1 MLFLCAFF
9 LRALF
14 LPLFADVYFDS
25 GRMMSQYELA
35 SNIADGK
42 GFVHNPSF
50 MLNAPHYNATNK
62 RNTDFKLLQQS
73 LSWDRDAATV
83 SPEIDDVWG
92 YAFLL
97 GHIWKVT
104 HDKSYLYIQ
113 VFQIVIDSI
122 ACVMIF
128 ASVVMLFHSR
138 RYAYAASIA
147 YMCFVPFIF
156 MSDIANRDYF
166 AAWGLIYS
174 LFLFMCALA
183 RDNSVR
189 YFLCSGLAIALF
201 SWFRPTIL
209 LVTLIYAFYFW
220 LKAGPTLK
228 GVLASARVGAL
239 MMCLPLLLFVLPFAL
254 LFHQKYGTYDF
265 AAISGV
271 GLWEGMGEAKNSY
284 GFQCSDSAARE
295 RAWQLGYPRNDRGL
309 KPQLGRLLREDALR
323 VIHSDPMF
331 YLRACGRRYIESVFL
346 NVPFGISEKFQIS
359 YWAANMSPR
368 EFVTRHP
375 FIAIEKALK
384 LILRAAL
391 PLLAVLALL
400 VLRGYLR
407 EVLLL
412 LSIWQYKIFAHVG
425 THFEVRFVMEG
436 YFPVVVLSAVVVV
449 ILWEEWRKRVG
460 AHGRACNARL
470 GPRAL

>member
-138 RYAYAASIA
+138 RYAMRQVSPI
-147 YMCFVPFIF
+147 
-156 MSDIANRDYF
+156 
-166 AAWGLIYS
+166 
-174 LFLFMCALA
+174 CALCHLY
-183 RDNSVR
+183 S
-189 YFLCSGLAIALF
+189 
-201 SWFRPTIL
+201 
-209 LVTLIYAFYFW
+209 
-220 LKAGPTLK
+220 
-228 GVLASARVGAL
+228 
-239 MMCLPLLLFVLPFAL
+239 
-254 LFHQKYGTYDF
+254 
-265 AAISGV
+265 
-271 GLWEGMGEAKNSY
+271 
-284 GFQCSDSAARE
+284 
-295 RAWQLGYPRNDRGL
+295 
-309 KPQLGRLLREDALR
+309 
-323 VIHSDPMF
+323 
-331 YLRACGRRYIESVFL
+331 
-346 NVPFGISEKFQIS
+346 
-359 YWAANMSPR
+359 
-368 EFVTRHP
+368 
-375 FIAIEKALK
+375 
-384 LILRAAL
+384 
-391 PLLAVLALL
+391 
-400 VLRGYLR
+400 
-407 EVLLL
+407 
-412 LSIWQYKIFAHVG
+412 
-425 THFEVRFVMEG
+425 
-436 YFPVVVLSAVVVV
+436 
-449 ILWEEWRKRVG
+449 
-460 AHGRACNARL
+460 
-470 GPRAL
+470 